1 MKEKNKGSDMPNGN
15 GEVSI
20 KKWVLFLLPV
30 FAFLGGGLV
39 YSVTVGSMYGK
50 AITRLDTVE
59 SVAMDNSQ
67 DNERLEQVMHSEI
80 RAVREYMLSL
90 NTNIAVI
97 GTTLGI
103 EPGKLSIPEISTA
116 PAYKGEIE

>member
-1 MKEKNKGSDMPNGN
+1 MGEEKQTS

-20 KKWVLFLLPV
+20 KKWVVFLLPV
-30 FAFLGGGLV
+30 LAFLGGGLV

-50 AITRLDTVE
+50 AITRLDNVE
-59 SVAMDNSQ
+59 KMAVGNNQ
-67 DNERLEQVMHSEI
+67 NNETLEKVVQSEI
-80 RAVREYMLSL
+80 RSVREYMFSL